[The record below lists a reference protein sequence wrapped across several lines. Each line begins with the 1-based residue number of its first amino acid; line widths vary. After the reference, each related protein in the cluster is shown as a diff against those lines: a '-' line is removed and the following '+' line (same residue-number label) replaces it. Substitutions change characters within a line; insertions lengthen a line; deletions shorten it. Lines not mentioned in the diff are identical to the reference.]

1 MDDSVVCGRFVSRLD
16 ELYEFN
22 KKDVLGKGKYG
33 TVYRGRTKVSGKE
46 CAIKVI
52 KKIKMDR
59 SDVRRE
65 VRIIQKIMD
74 NPHENIVCLMD
85 WFETRREYVIV
96 TELLHGGELFYFLE
110 DRGFLSEADAV
121 HYIRQLLLALKHLHS
136 HDICHLDLKPEN
148 IVLVDNECS
157 EIKLVDF
164 GAAKDL
170 NEEEKGAAFA
180 LVGTPEF
187 VAPEVIAF
195 NPITGAADMWA
206 LGVITYV
213 MLSGLSPFLG
223 DNDMETLASVTR
235 ADFYFPDDDFPPVS
249 DDAKEFICSLL
260 VKNPRKRLT
269 AEQALEHKWLKPDNK
284 RISTIL
290 IPTDNLKS
298 FNGRQKIMAT
308 FHVVRFAIKMR
319 VLYQKHKL
327 KHVEVKS
334 SDTSKTLATSTIKA
348 QQQQQEEKLE
358 QENKEIGQAEMID
371 LLTSNTENNPANCIG
386 TSPSRDIEV
395 KTLSSLHGNSAG
407 ISEGDFPAAPHLYDG
422 QLMVMDSAVR
432 CPLNT
437 VQGKADQTD
446 HTSDVQGKQTSDVQ
460 IEQTSDVQGEQ
471 TSDVQV
477 EQTSDIQIEQTSD
490 VQVEQTSDIQIEQTS
505 DVQVDQT
512 SDNHNSNVQIDQTSD
527 AQVDQSSDVQ
537 VDQMAVI
544 QVDQTS
550 DVQVDQPSEV
560 PVDQTSDV
568 QVDQPSEV
576 PVDQTS
582 GTPVDLISDI
592 QVDQT
597 SDVQVDH
604 TSDVQVDQ
612 TSGTPVDLISDIQ
625 VDQTSDVQVDHTT
638 PVDLISDIQVDQTSD
653 IQVDHTSDI
662 QVDQTLDVQVDHTT
676 DIQVDQTSGT
686 QVNLTSDAQ
695 VDQQSND
702 KAVCQVHPNRDSMLD
717 QQAETELN
725 HSQDVM
731 CTEHDTQIDASQ
743 TDFRQG
749 SEIDVEQDTQ
759 ADAQPDSQTDA
770 VDLISDIQVDQMEQ
784 GTQTDVN
791 PDSQTDVEQDTQTDI
806 QPDSQTDV
814 EQGTQTDV
822 NPDSQ
827 TDVEQDTQT
836 DIQPDSQTDV
846 EQGTQTYIQPD
857 SQKAGEQGR
866 ETDIRLDTQTDVNL
880 DIQTDVEQ
888 EAQLDVQLDI
898 QTVAKPDVHIDM
910 DPITKTVKQHKQNDV
925 EPDGQIAFEQNR
937 SRGIALN
944 GHSQSEQVH
953 YGDVK
958 DSEVKKTEQK
968 KEDGTN
974 VCKRTAEEKVHDTPF
989 DLQSPSSASQGCEL
1003 TIDNAR
1009 GLPQLVNTSPD
1020 ECGQCHLN
1028 STKQDMAV
1036 VDTKQSNGENMADSK
1051 RILNVED
1058 GNCDAVL
1065 GSLVENSTHE
1075 ADLCP
1080 SPSHIQPKAKVEG
1093 LLLVMQGE
1101 ERETNEKRLSQQA
1114 WDSSEDAASPT
1125 EGLYDRPACTCIVQD
1140 STSNEMVG
1148 DFTSSGAFSLLSNS
1162 CTVDLG
1168 TE

>member
-1 MDDSVVCGRFVSRLD
+1 
-16 ELYEFN
+16 
-22 KKDVLGKGKYG
+22 
-33 TVYRGRTKVSGKE
+33 
-46 CAIKVI
+46 
-52 KKIKMDR
+52 
-59 SDVRRE
+59 
-65 VRIIQKIMD
+65 
-74 NPHENIVCLMD
+74 
-85 WFETRREYVIV
+85 
-96 TELLHGGELFYFLE
+96 
-110 DRGFLSEADAV
+110 
-121 HYIRQLLLALKHLHS
+121 
-136 HDICHLDLKPEN
+136 
-148 IVLVDNECS
+148 
-157 EIKLVDF
+157 
-164 GAAKDL
+164 
-170 NEEEKGAAFA
+170 
-180 LVGTPEF
+180 
-187 VAPEVIAF
+187 
-195 NPITGAADMWA
+195 
-206 LGVITYV
+206 
-213 MLSGLSPFLG
+213 
-223 DNDMETLASVTR
+223 
-235 ADFYFPDDDFPPVS
+235 
-249 DDAKEFICSLL
+249 
-260 VKNPRKRLT
+260 
-269 AEQALEHKWLKPDNK
+269 
-284 RISTIL
+284 
-290 IPTDNLKS
+290 
-298 FNGRQKIMAT
+298 
-308 FHVVRFAIKMR
+308 
-319 VLYQKHKL
+319 
-327 KHVEVKS
+327 
-334 SDTSKTLATSTIKA
+334 
-348 QQQQQEEKLE
+348 
-358 QENKEIGQAEMID
+358 
-371 LLTSNTENNPANCIG
+371 
-386 TSPSRDIEV
+386 
-395 KTLSSLHGNSAG
+395 
-407 ISEGDFPAAPHLYDG
+407 
-422 QLMVMDSAVR
+422 
-432 CPLNT
+432 
-437 VQGKADQTD
+437 
-446 HTSDVQGKQTSDVQ
+446 
-460 IEQTSDVQGEQ
+460 
-471 TSDVQV
+471 
-477 EQTSDIQIEQTSD
+477 
-490 VQVEQTSDIQIEQTS
+490 
-505 DVQVDQT
+505 
-512 SDNHNSNVQIDQTSD
+512 
-527 AQVDQSSDVQ
+527 
-537 VDQMAVI
+537 
-544 QVDQTS
+544 
-550 DVQVDQPSEV
+550 
-560 PVDQTSDV
+560 
-568 QVDQPSEV
+568 
-576 PVDQTS
+576 
-582 GTPVDLISDI
+582 
-592 QVDQT
+592 
-597 SDVQVDH
+597 
-604 TSDVQVDQ
+604 
-612 TSGTPVDLISDIQ
+612 
-625 VDQTSDVQVDHTT
+625 
-638 PVDLISDIQVDQTSD
+638 VDQTSD

-759 ADAQPDSQTDA
+759 ADA
-770 VDLISDIQVDQMEQ
+770 
-784 GTQTDVN
+784 
-791 PDSQTDVEQDTQTDI
+791 

>member
-269 AEQALEHKWLKPDNK
+269 AEQALEHKWLKTMDIVDSTLQPDNK

-568 QVDQPSEV
+568 QVQA
-576 PVDQTS
+576 
-582 GTPVDLISDI
+582 
-592 QVDQT
+592 
-597 SDVQVDH
+597 
-604 TSDVQVDQ
+604 
-612 TSGTPVDLISDIQ
+612 
-625 VDQTSDVQVDHTT
+625 
-638 PVDLISDIQVDQTSD
+638 
-653 IQVDHTSDI
+653 
-662 QVDQTLDVQVDHTT
+662 DHTT

-759 ADAQPDSQTDA
+759 ADAQPDSQTD
-770 VDLISDIQVDQMEQ
+770 VEQ